1 MAESE
6 TKHSSISLHS
16 HGDGTYHTHSPARSG
31 DGEGYGPVGERQ
43 PGRVEHK
50 SIGAALMH
58 IAKHHAVNDHMHVE
72 GHEDGFTTHHVREG
86 GRVQGPHDH
95 KNLRE
100 LKQHLVKFFDE
111 EGEED

>member
-6 TKHSSISLHS
+6 KHGSISLHA
-16 HGDGTYHTHSPARSG
+16 HGDGTFHTFSPARGG
-31 DGEGYGPVGERQ
+31 DGISYGGEREQ
-43 PGRVEHK
+43 GRVEHK

-58 IAKHHAVNDHMHVE
+58 IAKNHAPNDHVHVE
-72 GHEDGFTTHHVREG
+72 GHEDGFTSHSVREG
-86 GRVQGPHDH
+86 ARVQGPHDH

-100 LKQHLVKFFDE
+100 LKRSMSQFFDE